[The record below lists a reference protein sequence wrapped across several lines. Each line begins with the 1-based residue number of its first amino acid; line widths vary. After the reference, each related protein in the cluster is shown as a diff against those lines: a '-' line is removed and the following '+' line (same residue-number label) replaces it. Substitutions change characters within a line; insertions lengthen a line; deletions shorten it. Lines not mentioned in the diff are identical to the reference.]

1 MAYPIFTFRWL
12 AVHALVV
19 SELQL
24 EKKEQFCEE
33 CICFGGNPSRKLA
46 GEKYTPYYT
55 NINIKFVIL
64 IDIKQLLEC
73 ISVLSSFKF
82 FGGSLSHWPPL
93 L

>member
-33 CICFGGNPSRKLA
+33 CVFLGGNPSRKLA

-55 NINIKFVIL
+55 NTNIKFVIL
-64 IDIKQLLEC
+64 IDIKQLLG
-73 ISVLSSFKF
+73 VHFSFLKV
-82 FGGSLSHWPPL
+82 
-93 L
+93 

>member
-19 SELQL
+19 SQLQL

-33 CICFGGNPSRKLA
+33 CLFLGGEILPESWRVKNIHL
-46 GEKYTPYYT
+46 TIYT

-64 IDIKQLLEC
+64 IDIKQLLGVHFS
-73 ISVLSSFKF
+73 I
-82 FGGSLSHWPPL
+82 
-93 L
+93 